1 MRSAREKFQLWES
14 ATTQDI
20 MENPEQFGAPT
31 LEQFRKRRDFY
42 QKHSNTVFDRIDK
55 GGKISNRFTKKQKF
69 EIDGY
74 RCNTLEEVEHVAK
87 NEGIDLDAVAK
98 NYTAEFQPLG
108 GGQADVLIRFMSPE
122 YKSRM
127 EARYATA

>member
-1 MRSAREKFQLWES
+1 MNSARDKFQLWES

-20 MENPEQFGAPT
+20 MENPEKFGAPT
-31 LEQFRKRRDFY
+31 LEQFIQRRNFY
-42 QKHSNTVFDRIDK
+42 QKQYDSVFGRIDL
-55 GGKISNRFTKKQKF
+55 GGKISNRYTDKQLF

-74 RCNTLEEVEHVAK
+74 RCKSLEEVERIARS
-87 NEGIDLDAVAK
+87 EGIDLDAVAK

-108 GGQADVLIRFMSPE
+108 GGKATVLIRFMSPE
-122 YKSRM
+122 YKARL